1 MGLGSR
7 SMHQSFINFRHY
19 RYGLIAGVASLIT
32 LVTYLLDR
40 PRVPPNGGTWLG
52 YTLGTIAALLVIFL
66 ALFGIRKRSFR
77 STIGTAIGWLSAHV
91 YLGLAAL
98 LIATL
103 HSGMHF
109 GRNVHTVAYVLM
121 CLVTL
126 SGCWGVYAYVSYPG
140 AMMQQRGNLRRSEF
154 LRQIAELDGSSLEL
168 AESISPRMAQLLA
181 EAARRTDLGGGNLW
195 KQLRSRDES
204 TLVLGIGSAPRR
216 SSLVSNADQR
226 ALIRTLAQIRPGRS
240 RNEVALSSVQKLLE
254 LAGSKAVLLQRLRR
268 ETQFAAL
275 LRIWLF
281 LHVPLCCA
289 LLAALCIHVVTVF
302 LYW

>member
-1 MGLGSR
+1 MGLESH

-19 RYGLIAGVASLIT
+19 RYGLIAGVASLAT
-32 LVTYLLDR
+32 LATYMLDR

-52 YTLGTIAALLVIFL
+52 YTLGTVAALLVIFL

-77 STIGTAIGWLSAHV
+77 SNMGTAIGWLSAHV

-109 GRNVHTVAYVLM
+109 GNNVHTVAYVLM

-126 SGCWGVYAYVSYPG
+126 SGCWGVYAYISFPG
-140 AMMQQRGNLRRSEF
+140 AMIQQRGNLRRSEF
-154 LRQIAELDGSSLEL
+154 LRQIAELDSSSLEL
-168 AESISPRMAQLLA
+168 AEAISPQITQLLA

-195 KQLRSRDES
+195 KQLRSTDES
-204 TLVLGIGSAPRR
+204 TLLLGIGAAPKR
-216 SSLVSNADQR
+216 SRLVSNPNQR
-226 ALIRTLAQIRPGRS
+226 ALIRALAQIRPGRTS
-240 RNEVALSSVQKLLE
+240 NEVAMSSVQKLLE
-254 LAGSKAVLLQRLRR
+254 LAGSKAALLQRLRR
-268 ETQFAAL
+268 ETQFAAM